1 MIKTLAEQRVFAYS
15 IAIIYNVFMTY
26 KRTKKISV
34 AIINTVIAIILG
46 TVTARIIWFINSGN
60 KDLFGNLSIL
70 KFLEFL

>member
-46 TVTARIIWFINSGN
+46 TVTARII
-60 KDLFGNLSIL
+60 
-70 KFLEFL
+70 

>member
-34 AIINTVIAIILG
+34 AII
-46 TVTARIIWFINSGN
+46 RNSYSKN
-60 KDLFGNLSIL
+60 NMVY
-70 KFLEFL
+70 KFWK

>member
-46 TVTARIIWFINSGN
+46 TVTARIIWFIEH
-60 KDLFGNLSIL
+60 NL
-70 KFLEFL
+70 

>member
-34 AIINTVIAIILG
+34 AIINTVIAIILEQ
-46 TVTARIIWFINSGN
+46 
-60 KDLFGNLSIL
+60 LQQ
-70 KFLEFL
+70 E